1 MECKE
6 RYYLVEVQV
15 ADADVIPVLGLQS
28 STELKLI
35 KSLQTIE
42 SDNAQGPE
50 KIMKDYEHLF
60 KGIGTLPGQNEIKM
74 DEHACPTIHPPR
86 RIPHMLK
93 DKVKDEQKRMER
105 MGIIT
110 KVEQPTKWVNPIVV
124 VKKPNGDVRICLDS
138 VKLNKSIQRE
148 HYPLKTV
155 EKVAASLG
163 DAKIF
168 TTLDVTS
175 GFYQIKLAE
184 KSTWLTTFNTPF
196 GRYKFE
202 RLPFGIVSAPEVF
215 QRTMAQMFEDI
226 EGCEV
231 FVDDLLVWGKSEQE
245 HNERLKNV
253 MERAAE
259 IDLKF
264 NKEKCKINQKEVKY
278 VGHTFGSDGLKPSV
292 DRVQAIL
299 DMPLPQDRKSLQRF
313 MGMVNYL
320 NKFIPNLSS
329 VSKPLRELLN
339 HSEWHWIKKQQEAYD
354 ILISLIVQLPVLKY
368 FDINAA
374 VTVSVDAYS
383 EGLGACLLQGNQPV
397 AHASRALNNDEK
409 NYAQIEKEMLAIVYG
424 TNKFH
429 QYIYGKIVI
438 VETDHKPLES
448 LFKKPLCKAPQRI
461 QRMMLRVQHYD
472 FTVKYSPGNTLYIAD
487 TLSRASQSGE
497 SEQGND
503 EFEVHLLVPISKENV
518 EEFKK
523 ETESDVLLS
532 KLKEVVLAGWPE
544 KISEVEPDLQIYWNF
559 REELCICDGLL
570 LKGYRLITPS
580 SLRTEMLDKI
590 HSSHLGTKKC
600 LN

>member
-15 ADADVIPVLGLQS
+15 ADADVIPVSGLQS

-105 MGIIT
+105 MDIIT

-278 VGHTFGSDGLKPSV
+278 VGHTFGSDGLKPSA

>member
-278 VGHTFGSDGLKPSV
+278 VGHTFGSDGLKPSA

>member
-105 MGIIT
+105 MDIIT

-264 NKEKCKINQKEVKY
+264 NKEKCKINQKKVKY
-278 VGHTFGSDGLKPSV
+278 VGHTFGSDGLKPSA

-409 NYAQIEKEMLAIVYG
+409 
-424 TNKFH
+424 
-429 QYIYGKIVI
+429 
-438 VETDHKPLES
+438 
-448 LFKKPLCKAPQRI
+448 
-461 QRMMLRVQHYD
+461 
-472 FTVKYSPGNTLYIAD
+472 
-487 TLSRASQSGE
+487 
-497 SEQGND
+497 
-503 EFEVHLLVPISKENV
+503 
-518 EEFKK
+518 
-523 ETESDVLLS
+523 
-532 KLKEVVLAGWPE
+532 
-544 KISEVEPDLQIYWNF
+544 
-559 REELCICDGLL
+559 
-570 LKGYRLITPS
+570 
-580 SLRTEMLDKI
+580 
-590 HSSHLGTKKC
+590 
-600 LN
+600 

>member
-1 MECKE
+1 M
-6 RYYLVEVQV
+6 EVQV

-105 MGIIT
+105 MDIIT

-278 VGHTFGSDGLKPSV
+278 VGHTFGSDGLKPSA